1 MRLRLRK
8 RAKMRRIVCIVA
20 AVLTLTVF
28 GAAAPAVAFGQR
40 HNTIADPNLILPPI
54 IAPELYTPPGGIV
67 GRGERLEMRSYL
79 PYSGLQKGF
88 RPPPP
93 MQHGVVTDRLEIV
106 QPIPLAP
113 LMDTPTPF
121 SAQWYAYCAERYRS
135 FEPSTGTYT
144 TYGGVTRR
152 CR

>member
-1 MRLRLRK
+1 
-8 RAKMRRIVCIVA
+8 MRRIAPIA
-20 AVLTLTVF
+20 AVVLTLTVC
-28 GAAAPAVAFGQR
+28 GAGAPAVAFEKHQ
-40 HNTIADPNLILPPI
+40 NTITDPNLIPPPFT
-54 IAPELYTPPGGIV
+54 APEPYTPPGVI

-93 MQHGVVTDRLEIV
+93 MQHGVVTDRPEIV

>member
-1 MRLRLRK
+1 
-8 RAKMRRIVCIVA
+8 MRRIA
-20 AVLTLTVF
+20 AIATVVLTLALF
-28 GAAAPAVAFGQR
+28 GAGSPAVAFEKHR
-40 HNTIADPNLILPPI
+40 NTITDPNLILPPFT
-54 IAPELYTPPGGIV
+54 APEPYNPPGVI

-93 MQHGVVTDRLEIV
+93 MQHGVVTDRPEIV

-113 LMDTPTPF
+113 LMETPTPF